1 MHAAPTTTPALPK
14 TRVEPPT
21 HKSADPFGRL
31 VVASSC
37 LPVHLSRTGPSAPW
51 EARTTIGGLVTALR
65 AVLTSRGGVWVGW
78 TGATEEK
85 GAPVG
90 GLSTATA
97 GQDAYDL
104 RAVSLTSCEERDF
117 YSGFCNQ
124 VLWPLF
130 HGLPDHSLIEPPY
143 WPAYQRVNRK
153 FAEEVAAVHRDD
165 DLVWVHD
172 YQLLLVG
179 EELRRLGVTR
189 GVSFFLHTPFPP
201 PELFFRLPWADRL
214 LTALACYDLVGFQTD
229 RHMANFL
236 ACLRRLDSDPVLR
249 SGHPA
254 LAVEATVGGE
264 PRRFQVGSFPT
275 GVDFYALSAEA
286 GSDEI
291 DTLSAKLRDR
301 LGDCRMLLGIDR
313 LDYTKGVRHKLKAF
327 ANLLETHPEWQ
338 GKVVLLQ
345 VVIPSRET
353 IPAYAAVKEEI
364 EGLVG
369 EINGRFSRPAWIPI
383 QYHYRR
389 VGETELLAL
398 YRTADTAVIV
408 PLEDGMNLV
417 AKEYCAANVDESG
430 VLVLSRFAGAAAQL
444 ADGALLVNPWDEV
457 DLAETLHR
465 ALTMPPEARREH
477 MVTLRAMVRNEDIFH
492 WAGSFLKAAIRAQQG
507 HPPALSLPISH

>member
-1 MHAAPTTTPALPK
+1 MHVPPPTSPSLPK
-14 TRVEPPT
+14 IPVQPLAEETAT
-21 HKSADPFGRL
+21 PFRRL
-31 VVASSC
+31 VVASSF

-51 EARTTIGGLVTALR
+51 EARTTIGGLVTAVR
-65 AVLTSRGGVWVGW
+65 TVLESRGGVWVGW
-78 TGATEEK
+78 TGVTEEK
-85 GAPVG
+85 GAPEG
-90 GLSTATA
+90 GLSTETA

-104 RAVSLTSCEERDF
+104 RAVSLTAREERDF

-143 WPAYQRVNRK
+143 WPSYERANRK
-153 FAEEVAAVHRDD
+153 FAEEVAAVHRSG

-179 EELRRLGVTR
+179 EELDRLGIAR

-201 PELFFRLPWADRL
+201 PELFFRLPWAERL
-214 LTALACYDLVGFQTD
+214 LTALASYDLIGFQSE
-229 RHMANFL
+229 RHVANFL
-236 ACLRRLDSDPVLR
+236 ACIRRLDPDPVLH
-249 SGHPA
+249 SGYPT
-254 LAVEATVGGE
+254 LSVEATLAGE
-264 PRRFQVGSFPT
+264 AHRFQVGSFPT
-275 GVDFYALSAEA
+275 GVDFYALAADAE
-286 GSDEI
+286 SDEVEA
-291 DTLSAKLRDR
+291 LAARLRSR
-301 LGDCRMLLGIDR
+301 LGGRRMLLGVDR

-353 IPAYAAVKEEI
+353 IPAYAALKQEI

-369 EINGRFSRPAWIPI
+369 EINGRFSRPGWIPI

-389 VGETELLAL
+389 VSETELLAF
-398 YRTADTAVIV
+398 YRAADTAVVV

-417 AKEYCAANVDESG
+417 AKEYCAANVQESG

-444 ADGALLVNPWDEV
+444 ADGSLLVNPWDEV
-457 DLAETLHR
+457 ELAETLHR
-465 ALTMPPEARREH
+465 ALTMSPDTRREH
-477 MVTLRAMVRNEDIFH
+477 MATLRATVRNEDIFH
-492 WAGSFLKAAIRAQQG
+492 WAGSFLKAAIRAQG
-507 HPPALSLPISH
+507 GDPPTLSLSLSH